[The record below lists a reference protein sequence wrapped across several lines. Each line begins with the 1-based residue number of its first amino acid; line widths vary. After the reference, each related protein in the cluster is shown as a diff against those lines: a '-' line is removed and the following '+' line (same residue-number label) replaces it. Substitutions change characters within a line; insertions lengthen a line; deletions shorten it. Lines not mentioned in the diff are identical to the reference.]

1 MAHRE
6 QWVFCGKVKQ
16 LFPESFIN
24 KKVLDIGSFDVNGN
38 EEFLFEDCNFTGL
51 DIGPGDGVDVVCP
64 AQEYDAPDE
73 TFDTIISCE
82 CWEHNPY
89 YKESIVNAVR
99 MLKKGGLFFFSCA
112 TTGRPRQCNWMDI
125 ERLRRA
131 SNVNGVQSMVINKMD
146 ILRELGQWTL
156 RSGKET
162 FSFDTEQEFKNYI
175 VDQLP
180 NVELYFSGSPHGFK
194 DVAYSRSKAVA

>member
-16 LFPESFIN
+16 LFPKSFEN

-38 EEFLFEDCNFTGL
+38 EEFLFKNCDFVGL
-51 DIGPGDGVDVVCP
+51 DLGPGEGVDVVCP

-99 MLKKGGLFFFSCA
+99 MLKKGGLFFFTCA
-112 TTGRPRQCNWMDI
+112 TTGRPVHGTVTQDKIDRENMKTQQGTDI
-125 ERLRRA
+125 VEWKT
-131 SNVNGVQSMVINKMD
+131 M
-146 ILRELGQWTL
+146 
-156 RSGKET
+156 
-162 FSFDTEQEFKNYI
+162 
-175 VDQLP
+175 P
-180 NVELYFSGSPHGFK
+180 NVKKENWDNEYYYNVTEDDIKSIFNLDEVFSKYKFEVEENHCDLYFWGIK
-194 DVAYSRSKAVA
+194 K